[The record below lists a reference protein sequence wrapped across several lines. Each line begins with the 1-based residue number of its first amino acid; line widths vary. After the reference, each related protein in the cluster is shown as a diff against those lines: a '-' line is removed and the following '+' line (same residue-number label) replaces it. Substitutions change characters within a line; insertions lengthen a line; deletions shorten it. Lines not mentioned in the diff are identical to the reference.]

1 MESAGSL
8 SRSGLTCPTYVVDGT
23 ALVHAQGEI
32 DLQTELVLAEALR
45 SALERG
51 DSVVVDLSGAQ
62 YIDST
67 GIHVLLRS
75 GEQADL
81 VKQSFVLAAPSRLVR
96 KILDILEI
104 GKCISI
110 YDTVEAAL
118 KAVWKPMAAASHGED
133 GS

>member
-1 MESAGSL
+1 MESARSP
-8 SRSGLTCPTYVVDGT
+8 SRSELTRPTYVVDGT

-32 DLQTELVLAEALR
+32 DLKTELFFAEALR

-51 DSVVVDLSGAQ
+51 DSVVVDLSGTQ

-67 GIHVLLRS
+67 GINVLLQSR
-75 GEQADL
+75 EQADL
-81 VKQSFVLAAPSRLVR
+81 VKRAFVLAAPSRLVR
-96 KILDILEI
+96 KIFGILEI
-104 GKCISI
+104 GKRVSI

-118 KAVWKPMAAASHGED
+118 KDVRKPLAVHSNED